1 MILNKK
7 FLPVTALFVLMNTIG
22 LYCIYF
28 FPINGIKLSFILVV
42 NLMLFILALFNFWRI
57 QKMDLSKPNQMV
69 QSVMMGTLVKMM
81 IFAIAALIYSRQN
94 LGPVGLIT
102 LFISMGIYLMYT
114 FLEIQI
120 GRASCRERV

>member
-7 FLPVTALFVLMNTIG
+7 FLPLTALFVLMNTIG

-28 FPINGIKLSFILVV
+28 FPIKGIKLSFILVV

-114 FLEIQI
+114 FLEIQWTLKK
-120 GRASCRERV
+120 

>member
-28 FPINGIKLSFILVV
+28 FPIKWIKLSFILVV

-114 FLEIQI
+114 FLEIQWTLKK
-120 GRASCRERV
+120 

>member
-7 FLPVTALFVLMNTIG
+7 FLPVSALFVLMNTIG

-28 FPINGIKLSFILVV
+28 FPIKGIKLSFILVV

-57 QKMDLSKPNQMV
+57 RKMDLSKPNQML

-114 FLEIQI
+114 FLEIQWTLKK
-120 GRASCRERV
+120 

>member
-1 MILNKK
+1 MLNKK

-28 FPINGIKLSFILVV
+28 FPIKGIKLSFILVV
-42 NLMLFILALFNFWRI
+42 NLMLFVLALFNFWRI
-57 QKMDLSKPNQMV
+57 QRMDLSKPNQMV
-69 QSVMMGTLVKMM
+69 QSVMMGTLIKMM

-114 FLEIQI
+114 FLEIQWTLKK
-120 GRASCRERV
+120 

>member
-28 FPINGIKLSFILVV
+28 FPIKGIKLSFILVV

-94 LGPVGLIT
+94 IGPVGLIT

-114 FLEIQI
+114 FLEIQWTLKK
-120 GRASCRERV
+120 

>member
-28 FPINGIKLSFILVV
+28 FPIKGIKLSFILVV
-42 NLMLFILALFNFWRI
+42 NLMLFVLALFNFWRI
-57 QKMDLSKPNQMV
+57 QRMDLSKPNQMV
-69 QSVMMGTLVKMM
+69 QSVMMGTLIKMM

-114 FLEIQI
+114 FLEIQWTLKK
-120 GRASCRERV
+120 

>member
-28 FPINGIKLSFILVV
+28 FPIKGIKLSFILVV

-94 LGPVGLIT
+94 LRPVGLIT

-114 FLEIQI
+114 FLEIQWTLKK
-120 GRASCRERV
+120 

>member
-1 MILNKK
+1 MMLNKK
-7 FLPVTALFVLMNTIG
+7 FLPVTALFVLMNTMG

-28 FPINGIKLSFILVV
+28 FPIKGIKLSFILVV
-42 NLMLFILALFNFWRI
+42 NLMLFVLALFNFWRI

-102 LFISMGIYLMYT
+102 LFISMGIYIMYT
-114 FLEIQI
+114 FLEIQWTLKK
-120 GRASCRERV
+120 

>member
-28 FPINGIKLSFILVV
+28 FPIKGIKLSFILIV

-57 QKMDLSKPNQMV
+57 RKMDLSKPNQMV

-114 FLEIQI
+114 FLEIQWTLKK
-120 GRASCRERV
+120 

>member
-1 MILNKK
+1 
-7 FLPVTALFVLMNTIG
+7 
-22 LYCIYF
+22 
-28 FPINGIKLSFILVV
+28 
-42 NLMLFILALFNFWRI
+42 
-57 QKMDLSKPNQMV
+57 MDLSKPNQMV

-114 FLEIQI
+114 VLEIQWTLKK
-120 GRASCRERV
+120 

>member
-1 MILNKK
+1 MLNKK

-28 FPINGIKLSFILVV
+28 FPIKGIKLSFILVV
-42 NLMLFILALFNFWRI
+42 NLMLFVLALFNFWRI

-69 QSVMMGTLVKMM
+69 QSVMMGTLIKMM

-114 FLEIQI
+114 FLEIQWTLKK
-120 GRASCRERV
+120 

>member
-7 FLPVTALFVLMNTIG
+7 FLPVSALFVLMNTIG

-28 FPINGIKLSFILVV
+28 FPIKGIKLSFILVV

-57 QKMDLSKPNQMV
+57 RKMDLSKPNQMV

-114 FLEIQI
+114 FLEIQWTLKK
-120 GRASCRERV
+120 

>member
-1 MILNKK
+1 MMLNKK

-28 FPINGIKLSFILVV
+28 FPIKGIKLSFILVV
-42 NLMLFILALFNFWRI
+42 NLMLFVLALFNFWRI
-57 QKMDLSKPNQMV
+57 QRMDLNKPNQMV
-69 QSVMMGTLVKMM
+69 QSVMMGTLIKMM

-114 FLEIQI
+114 FLEIQWTLKK
-120 GRASCRERV
+120 

>member
-1 MILNKK
+1 MMLNKK

-28 FPINGIKLSFILVV
+28 FPIKGIKLSFILVV
-42 NLMLFILALFNFWRI
+42 NLMLFVLALFNFWRI
-57 QKMDLSKPNQMV
+57 QRMDLSKPNQMV
-69 QSVMMGTLVKMM
+69 QSVMMGTLIKMM

-114 FLEIQI
+114 FLEIQWTLKK
-120 GRASCRERV
+120 

>member
-28 FPINGIKLSFILVV
+28 FPIKGIKLSFILVV

-57 QKMDLSKPNQMV
+57 RKMDLSKPNQMV
-69 QSVMMGTLVKMM
+69 QSVMMGTLIKMM

-114 FLEIQI
+114 FLEIQWTLKK
-120 GRASCRERV
+120 

>member
-1 MILNKK
+1 MLNKK

-22 LYCIYF
+22 LYSIYF
-28 FPINGIKLSFILVV
+28 FPIKGIKLSFILVV
-42 NLMLFILALFNFWRI
+42 NLMLFVLALFNFWRI

-69 QSVMMGTLVKMM
+69 QSVMMGTLIKMM

-114 FLEIQI
+114 FLEIQWTLKK
-120 GRASCRERV
+120 

>member
-22 LYCIYF
+22 LYCLYF
-28 FPINGIKLSFILVV
+28 FPIKGIKLSFILVV
-42 NLMLFILALFNFWRI
+42 NLMLFVLALFNFWRI
-57 QKMDLSKPNQMV
+57 LKMDLSKPNQMV

-114 FLEIQI
+114 FLEIQWTLKK
-120 GRASCRERV
+120 

>member
-22 LYCIYF
+22 LFCIYF
-28 FPINGIKLSFILVV
+28 FPIKGIKLSFILVV
-42 NLMLFILALFNFWRI
+42 NLMLFVLALFNFWRI

-114 FLEIQI
+114 FLEIQWTLKK
-120 GRASCRERV
+120 

>member
-22 LYCIYF
+22 LYCLYF

-114 FLEIQI
+114 FLEIQWTLKK
-120 GRASCRERV
+120 

>member
-28 FPINGIKLSFILVV
+28 FPIKGIKLSFILVV
-42 NLMLFILALFNFWRI
+42 NLMLFVLALFNFWRI

-69 QSVMMGTLVKMM
+69 QSVMMGTLFKMM

-114 FLEIQI
+114 FLEIQWTLKK
-120 GRASCRERV
+120 

>member
-1 MILNKK
+1 MMLNKK
-7 FLPVTALFVLMNTIG
+7 FLPVTALFVLMNTMG

-28 FPINGIKLSFILVV
+28 FPIKGIKLSFILVV
-42 NLMLFILALFNFWRI
+42 NLMLNFWRI

-114 FLEIQI
+114 FLEIQWTLKK
-120 GRASCRERV
+120 

>member
-7 FLPVTALFVLMNTIG
+7 FLPVSALFVLMNTIG

-28 FPINGIKLSFILVV
+28 FPIKGIKLSFILVV
-42 NLMLFILALFNFWRI
+42 NLMLFFLALFNFWRI

-114 FLEIQI
+114 FLEIQWTLKK
-120 GRASCRERV
+120 

>member
-28 FPINGIKLSFILVV
+28 FPIEGIKLSFILVV

-114 FLEIQI
+114 FLEIQWTLKK
-120 GRASCRERV
+120 

>member
-7 FLPVTALFVLMNTIG
+7 FLPVSALFVLMNTIG

-28 FPINGIKLSFILVV
+28 FPIKGIKLTFILVV

-57 QKMDLSKPNQMV
+57 RKMDLSKPNQMV

-114 FLEIQI
+114 FLEIQWTLKK
-120 GRASCRERV
+120 

>member
-1 MILNKK
+1 MMLNKK
-7 FLPVTALFVLMNTIG
+7 FLPVTALFVLMNTMG

-28 FPINGIKLSFILVV
+28 FPIKGIKLSFILVV
-42 NLMLFILALFNFWRI
+42 NLMLFVLALFNFWRI

-69 QSVMMGTLVKMM
+69 QSVMMGTLIKMM

-114 FLEIQI
+114 FLEIQWTLKK
-120 GRASCRERV
+120 

>member
-28 FPINGIKLSFILVV
+28 FPIKGIKLTFILVV

-114 FLEIQI
+114 FLEIQWTLKK
-120 GRASCRERV
+120 

>member
-28 FPINGIKLSFILVV
+28 FPIKGIKLSFILVV
-42 NLMLFILALFNFWRI
+42 NLLLFVLALFNFWRI
-57 QKMDLSKPNQMV
+57 LKMDLSKPNQMV

-114 FLEIQI
+114 FLEIQWTLKK
-120 GRASCRERV
+120 

>member
-28 FPINGIKLSFILVV
+28 FPIKGIKLTFILVV
-42 NLMLFILALFNFWRI
+42 NLMLFVLALFNFWRI
-57 QKMDLSKPNQMV
+57 RKMDLSKPNQMV

-114 FLEIQI
+114 FLEIQWTLKK
-120 GRASCRERV
+120 

>member
-1 MILNKK
+1 MLNKK
-7 FLPVTALFVLMNTIG
+7 FLPVTALFVLMNTMG

-28 FPINGIKLSFILVV
+28 FPIKGIKLSFILVV
-42 NLMLFILALFNFWRI
+42 NLMLFVLALFNFWRI

-102 LFISMGIYLMYT
+102 LFISMGIYIMYT
-114 FLEIQI
+114 FLEIQWTLKK
-120 GRASCRERV
+120 

>member
-7 FLPVTALFVLMNTIG
+7 FLPITALFVLMNTIG
-22 LYCIYF
+22 LFCIYF
-28 FPINGIKLSFILVV
+28 FPIKGIKLSFILVV

-114 FLEIQI
+114 FLEIQWTLKK
-120 GRASCRERV
+120 

>member
-1 MILNKK
+1 MMLNKK

-28 FPINGIKLSFILVV
+28 FPIKGIKLSFILVV
-42 NLMLFILALFNFWRI
+42 NLMLFVLALFNFWRI

-69 QSVMMGTLVKMM
+69 QSVMMGTLIKMM

-114 FLEIQI
+114 FLEIQWTLKK
-120 GRASCRERV
+120 

>member
-1 MILNKK
+1 MMLNKK

-28 FPINGIKLSFILVV
+28 FPIKGIKLSFILVV

-57 QKMDLSKPNQMV
+57 LKMDLSKPNQMV

-114 FLEIQI
+114 FLEIQWTLKK
-120 GRASCRERV
+120 

>member
-28 FPINGIKLSFILVV
+28 FPIKGIKLSFILVV

-57 QKMDLSKPNQMV
+57 RKMDLSKPNQML

-114 FLEIQI
+114 FLEIQWTLKK
-120 GRASCRERV
+120 

>member
-7 FLPVTALFVLMNTIG
+7 FLPVTALFVLINTIG

-28 FPINGIKLSFILVV
+28 FPIKGIKLSFILVV
-42 NLMLFILALFNFWRI
+42 NLMLFVLALFNFWRI

-114 FLEIQI
+114 FLEIQWTLKK
-120 GRASCRERV
+120 

>member
-22 LYCIYF
+22 LYCLYF
-28 FPINGIKLSFILVV
+28 FPIKGIKLSFILVV
-42 NLMLFILALFNFWRI
+42 NLMLFVLALFNFWRI

-114 FLEIQI
+114 FLEIQWTLKK
-120 GRASCRERV
+120 